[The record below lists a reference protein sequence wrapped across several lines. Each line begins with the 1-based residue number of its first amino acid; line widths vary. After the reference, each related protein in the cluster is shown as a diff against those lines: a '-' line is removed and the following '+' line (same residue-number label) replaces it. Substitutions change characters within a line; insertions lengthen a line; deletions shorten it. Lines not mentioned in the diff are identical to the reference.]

1 LANSIKDMNTL
12 RGKTALITG
21 ASRGIGIHIAKALA
35 NQGMNLVL
43 VARNAES
50 LKKTSTVLK
59 SSSVKIFTVAAD
71 VGNINQLS
79 NLVDEVDTLA
89 NGIDILI
96 NNAGIDVC
104 VPYHEMKTD
113 DIDQIIKV
121 NLIAPMILSK
131 LFLPKMIER
140 GEGHI
145 VNIASLSGLVGT
157 PYEEAYTAS
166 KHGLVGF
173 SRSLRITAMGES
185 YPVGISVICPGFISD
200 TGMWFDVERDADLKA
215 PSAIGTSSPEKVA
228 KAVVSAI
235 TKNKLEVIVNPT
247 PIRPLLLLQS
257 LFPSIAPWLTQK
269 TGTIQL
275 MKKVAYHYLNKPSST

>member
-1 LANSIKDMNTL
+1 MDTL

-21 ASRGIGIHIAKALA
+21 ASRGLGVHIAKALA

-50 LKKTSTVLK
+50 LKKTSSVLK

-173 SRSLRITAMGES
+173 SRSLRITAVGES

>member
-1 LANSIKDMNTL
+1 MKTL
-12 RGKTALITG
+12 GGRTALITG

-50 LKKTSTVLK
+50 LKKTSKLLE

-71 VGNINQLS
+71 IGNIDQLS

-104 VPYHEMKTD
+104 VPYHEMKTV
-113 DIDQIIKV
+113 DIVQITNV

-131 LFLPKMIER
+131 LLLPKMIER

-200 TGMWFDVERDADLKA
+200 TGMWADTEREADLKA
-215 PSAIGTSSPEKVA
+215 PSAIGTSCS
-228 KAVVSAI
+228 
-235 TKNKLEVIVNPT
+235 
-247 PIRPLLLLQS
+247 
-257 LFPSIAPWLTQK
+257 SIA
-269 TGTIQL
+269 
-275 MKKVAYHYLNKPSST
+275 SSFPG

>member
-1 LANSIKDMNTL
+1 MNTL

-50 LKKTSTVLK
+50 LKKTSTLLK

-79 NLVDEVDTLA
+79 NLVDEVEALA

>member
-1 LANSIKDMNTL
+1 MKTL

-166 KHGLVGF
+166 KHGLVGW
-173 SRSLRITAMGES
+173 E
-185 YPVGISVICPGFISD
+185 
-200 TGMWFDVERDADLKA
+200 
-215 PSAIGTSSPEKVA
+215 
-228 KAVVSAI
+228 
-235 TKNKLEVIVNPT
+235 NP
-247 PIRPLLLLQS
+247 
-257 LFPSIAPWLTQK
+257 
-269 TGTIQL
+269 IQ
-275 MKKVAYHYLNKPSST
+275 

>member
-1 LANSIKDMNTL
+1 MKTL

-21 ASRGIGIHIAKALA
+21 ASRGLGVHIAKALA

-50 LKKTSTVLK
+50 LKKTSTLLK

-113 DIDQIIKV
+113 DLDQIIKV

-185 YPVGISVICPGFISD
+185 YPVGISVVCPGFISD

>member
-1 LANSIKDMNTL
+1 MANSIKDMKTL

>member
-1 LANSIKDMNTL
+1 MKTL

-50 LKKTSTVLK
+50 LKKTSSVLK

>member
-1 LANSIKDMNTL
+1 MNTL

>member
-1 LANSIKDMNTL
+1 MKTL

-21 ASRGIGIHIAKALA
+21 ASRGIGVHIAKALA

-50 LKKTSTVLK
+50 LKKTAAALQ
-59 SSSVKIFTVAAD
+59 SSSAKIFTVAAD

-79 NLVDEVDTLA
+79 ALVDEVDTLA

-121 NLIAPMILSK
+121 NLIAPMTLSN
-131 LFLPKMIER
+131 LLLPKMIER

-157 PYEEAYTAS
+157 PYDETYTAS

-173 SRSLRITAMGES
+173 SRSLRITALGES

-200 TGMWFDVERDADLKA
+200 TGMWFDVESDADLKA
-215 PSAIGTSSPEKVA
+215 PSSIGTSSPEKVA

-235 TKNKLEVIVNPT
+235 KKNKLEVIVNPT
-247 PIRPLLLLQS
+247 PIRPLLMLQS
-257 LFPSIAPWLTQK
+257 LFPSIAPWLTKK
-269 TGTIQL
+269 TGTIKL
-275 MKKVAYHYLNKPSST
+275 MKKVAYHYRDSR

>member
-1 LANSIKDMNTL
+1 MKTL

-21 ASRGIGIHIAKALA
+21 ASRGLGVHIAKALA

-50 LKKTSTVLK
+50 LKKTSSVLK

-113 DIDQIIKV
+113 DIDQIINV

-157 PYEEAYTAS
+157 PYDEAYTAS

-173 SRSLRITAMGES
+173 SRSLRITAVGES

>member
-1 LANSIKDMNTL
+1 MKTL

-59 SSSVKIFTVAAD
+59 SSSVEIFTVAAD

-157 PYEEAYTAS
+157 PYDEAYTAS

-173 SRSLRITAMGES
+173 SRSLRVTAMGES

-200 TGMWFDVERDADLKA
+200 TGMWFDAERDADLKA

-235 TKNKLEVIVNPT
+235 AKNKLEVIVNPT

-275 MKKVAYHYLNKPSST
+275 MKKLAYHYLNKPSST

>member
-1 LANSIKDMNTL
+1 MNTL

-215 PSAIGTSSPEKVA
+215 PSAIGTSTPEKVA

>member
-1 LANSIKDMNTL
+1 MKTL
-12 RGKTALITG
+12 RGKTALVTG

-35 NQGMNLVL
+35 KQGVNLVL

-50 LKKTSTVLK
+50 LEKVSSELN
-59 SSSVKIFTVAAD
+59 SSSVNVITIAAD
-71 VGNINQLS
+71 VGNIDQLS
-79 NLVDEVDTLA
+79 SLVDEADTLA

-104 VPYHEMKTD
+104 VPYHEMNTD
-113 DIDQIIKV
+113 DIVQINNV
-121 NLIAPMILSK
+121 NLNAPMILSK

-157 PYEEAYTAS
+157 PYDDAYSAS

-200 TGMWFDVERDADLKA
+200 TGMWANAEREADIKA
-215 PSAIGTSSPEKVA
+215 PSSIGTSSPEKVA
-228 KAVVSAI
+228 KAVLTAI

-275 MKKVAYHYLNKPSST
+275 MKKIAYHYQNNRENR

>member
-1 LANSIKDMNTL
+1 MKTL

-21 ASRGIGIHIAKALA
+21 ASRGLGVHIAKALA

-50 LKKTSTVLK
+50 LKKTSSVLK

-113 DIDQIIKV
+113 DIDQIINV

>member
-1 LANSIKDMNTL
+1 MNTL

-50 LKKTSTVLK
+50 LKKTSTLLK

-215 PSAIGTSSPEKVA
+215 PSAIGTSTPEKVA